1 MDTRYCV
8 EYAKSNRSTC
18 KGCKLKIDKDILRI
32 GTTVSGLGDYVGLH
46 ACVSIPRLR
55 HCPAQTLQALLPQDA
70 QRSRDRSLCRQ
81 DMTSWR
87 HLECT
92 KKPSKLTEPSQIDGV
107 GMLKPEDEARVYEWW
122 TNPAAYAQKRKAEN
136 NAAAVGAAQAADDEP
151 PSTPKKAKTTA
162 APSDTPDSNKALPP
176 ACPTPPTTSSAI
188 HDEAAKRAE
197 YEAAFGALPVPE
209 LKNCL
214 RENQQL
220 LSGAK
225 GELVERCVDRKLYGN
240 LPRCTRC
247 GIGRLKVTYIKSI
260 GHGGQGIFSCPGGY
274 DDDQYVRCGYRSTC
288 ETRPPWTVTQ
298 HEAYTKPQRKSGGG
312 GKSGGASTSAIV
324 VD

>member
-1 MDTRYCV
+1 
-8 EYAKSNRSTC
+8 
-18 KGCKLKIDKDILRI
+18 
-32 GTTVSGLGDYVGLH
+32 
-46 ACVSIPRLR
+46 
-55 HCPAQTLQALLPQDA
+55 
-70 QRSRDRSLCRQ
+70 
-81 DMTSWR
+81 MTSWR

-122 TNPAAYAQKRKAEN
+122 TSPAAYAQKRKAEDI
-136 NAAAVGAAQAADDEP
+136 AAAVGAAQAADDEP

-176 ACPTPPTTSSAI
+176 ARPTPPTTSSAI

-225 GELVERCVDRKLYGN
+225 GELVERCVDRKLFGN
-240 LPRCTRC
+240 LPQRTSQLVQMSSGDRKQEAAAAPKRLSKQEVAKQSIANRVMRATHAAAHVSPTRHAAPDAS
-247 GIGRLKVTYIKSI
+247 V
-260 GHGGQGIFSCPGGY
+260 P
-274 DDDQYVRCGYRSTC
+274 
-288 ETRPPWTVTQ
+288 
-298 HEAYTKPQRKSGGG
+298 AA
-312 GKSGGASTSAIV
+312 GATAVAVGDGAPYSV
-324 VD
+324 